1 MQFEILKMTI
11 QPIVEN
17 ALYHGIK
24 NRRGGGSILVHVSRR
39 EDQMEILVQDTGIGM
54 RPEKVEQLNRM
65 TKGLEKPDQET
76 GSFAVYNVAER
87 LRLYDGEA
95 AGITFTSVYGEG
107 TEARIRIPCRQE
119 KNRPVPEEM
128 EAGR

>member
-1 MQFEILKMTI
+1 MII
-11 QPIVEN
+11 YPIVEN

-24 NRRGGGSILVHVSRR
+24 NRRGGGAILVRISRR
-39 EDQMEILVQDTGIGM
+39 EDQMEILVKDTGIGM

-87 LRLYDGEA
+87 LRLYYGEA

-107 TEARIRIPCRQE
+107 TEAAIRIPCMQE
-119 KNRPVPEEM
+119 RNIPVPEEK
-128 EAGR
+128 GTGI